1 MINNNKPTMLITIV
15 AMDILNKVVIL
26 NKQVMLSKEA
36 IHNKF
41 IPNKEVTLKTMPTP
55 KEITRHRIMDN
66 KGREVTPTINSPKHM
81 VDNIADNHME
91 GNIMVNNNK
100 HIKINNTT
108 NTLNLK

>member
-1 MINNNKPTMLITIV
+1 
-15 AMDILNKVVIL
+15 MDTLNKVVIL
-26 NKQVMLSKEA
+26 NKQVMLNKEA
-36 IHNKF
+36 THNKF

-55 KEITRHRIMDN
+55 KEITRHRIMD
-66 KGREVTPTINSPKHM
+66 KGREVTPTISSPKHM
-81 VDNIADNHME
+81 VDNMADNHME